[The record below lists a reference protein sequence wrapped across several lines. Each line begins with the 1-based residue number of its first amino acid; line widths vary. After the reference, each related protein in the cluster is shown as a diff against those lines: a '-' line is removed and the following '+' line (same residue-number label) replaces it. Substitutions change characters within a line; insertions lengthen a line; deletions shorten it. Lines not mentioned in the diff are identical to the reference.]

1 MGSSFSSTFIRLVR
15 SYVTIN
21 PQYSI
26 EINLD
31 GFIVQIGE
39 SDKVIPVFIQRS
51 EEVFQRIFTEG
62 SLGLGESYCEGLI
75 EVKDQYY
82 RYFVDIFV
90 RVTYDLRLLLKL
102 KPADIFLILKA
113 KFNRTFSDRLDRS
126 ENINAHYSLSDW
138 FEQDE
143 DANAFYL
150 QWLDARYIQYSCGKW
165 DQGIRTLQ
173 EAQENKLYFYAQRL
187 QIKSNDPGIL
197 ADLGCGWGG
206 CLFYMAE
213 KFGIRCHGITLS
225 TAQASYIKDEA
236 IKRHLEHLVTVE
248 VGDILLAQ
256 GRYDYVISIGVMEHI
271 SDYDFMYR
279 RLAQILKPGGR
290 ALIHSIFHSEW
301 FYKVDPFLSKFIFP
315 GGSTPEIR
323 SNLNIFK
330 KYFKHVDRHDL
341 PALSYPRTLL
351 CWFDQF
357 CKHEEQIRNL
367 LAQKS
372 KVKDLDYSIRIFKH
386 YLTLTYCGLTDAR
399 GFVSNILVY

>member
-21 PQYSI
+21 PQYSF

-330 KYFKHVDRHDL
+330 
-341 PALSYPRTLL
+341 ST
-351 CWFDQF
+351 
-357 CKHEEQIRNL
+357 
-367 LAQKS
+367 S
-372 KVKDLDYSIRIFKH
+372 SM
-386 YLTLTYCGLTDAR
+386 
-399 GFVSNILVY
+399 

>member
-1 MGSSFSSTFIRLVR
+1 MGGSFSNTFLRLVR
-15 SYVTIN
+15 SYVSVV
-21 PQYSI
+21 PEYSF

-31 GFIVQIGE
+31 GSIAQIGASE
-39 SDKVIPVFIQRS
+39 KIIPVLILRS
-51 EEVFQRIFTEG
+51 EEVLQRIFKEG
-62 SLGLGESYCEGLI
+62 SLGLGEAYCEGLI
-75 EVKDQYY
+75 QVSDQYY
-82 RYFVDIFV
+82 RHFVDIFV
-90 RVTYDLRLLLKL
+90 RATYDLKLLLQLKL
-102 KPADIFLILKA
+102 ADIFIILRA
-113 KFNRTFSDRLDRS
+113 KFNRNFYNRLSRS

-165 DQGIRTLQ
+165 DEDTQKLE
-173 EAQENKLYFYAQRL
+173 EAQENKLGFYARRL
-187 QIKSNDPGIL
+187 QIKYGDPGIL

-213 KFGIRCHGITLS
+213 KFGIRCHGLTLS
-225 TAQASYIKDEA
+225 TAQAKYVKNEA
-236 IKRHLEHLVTVE
+236 IRRHLEHLVTVE
-248 VGDILLAQ
+248 VGDILLAE

-271 SDYDFMYR
+271 RDYDIMYR

-301 FYKVDPFLSKFIFP
+301 FYKVDPFLSKYIFP

-330 KYFKHVDRHDL
+330 KYFKHVDRNDL

>member
-21 PQYSI
+21 PQYSF

>member
-21 PQYSI
+21 PQYSF

-102 KPADIFLILKA
+102 SLADIFLILKA

-165 DQGIRTLQ
+165 DQGTRTLQ

-301 FYKVDPFLSKFIFP
+301 FYKVDPFLSKYIFP